1 MTASSSTTLW
11 HNPRCSKSRATLALL
26 QENGVEP
33 LIRLYLEQTPTAAE
47 ITELV
52 SQLGVDVR
60 AVLRKGEDD
69 YKALG
74 LSDTSLSEDD
84 LIRAIV
90 SAPKLLERPIAVYN
104 NKARIGRPPE
114 QVLELYS

>member
-1 MTASSSTTLW
+1 MTASNTTILW

-26 QENGVEP
+26 QDNGVEP
-33 LIRLYLEQTPTAAE
+33 LIRLYLAQTPTVAE
-47 ITELV
+47 IAELV

-60 AVLRKGEDD
+60 SVLRTGEAD
-69 YKALG
+69 YKTLG
-74 LSDTSLSEDD
+74 LSDASLSDND
-84 LIRAIV
+84 LIAAIV
-90 SAPKLLERPIAVYN
+90 NYPKLLERPIAVYN